1 MASNRLP
8 NYLRGHR
15 NRLGLSQ
22 TEVALLLG
30 AESGAKTCRYENF
43 NRIPT
48 LETAL
53 ACEVIFKK
61 PVSELFAGL
70 YQQVG
75 RKVRLRAARELKRR
89 KATGQEMTK
98 AMRSLMELAEAT
110 DKQSPT

>member
-15 NRLGLSQ
+15 KRLGLSQ

-30 AESGAKTCRYENF
+30 AGTGAKMCRYENF

-48 LETAL
+48 LATAL

-75 RKVRLRAARELKRR
+75 RKVSHRAARELKRR
-89 KATGQEMTK
+89 KGKGDELTR
-98 AMRSLMELAEAT
+98 AMRLLLELAEQT
-110 DKQSPT
+110 DKQRN